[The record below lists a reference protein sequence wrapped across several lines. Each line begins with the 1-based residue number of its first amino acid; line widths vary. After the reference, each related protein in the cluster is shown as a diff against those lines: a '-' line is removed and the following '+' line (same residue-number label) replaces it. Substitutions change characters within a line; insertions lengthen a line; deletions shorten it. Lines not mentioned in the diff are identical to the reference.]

1 MYISIAIVFS
11 ISIIILSNVCFKI
24 YIKEYMYKIELM
36 EKAIYELSLGNI
48 NVAIYYAVN
57 AGLPHEDILKFIGG
71 CDD

>member
-24 YIKEYMYKIELM
+24 YIKEYLYKIELM

-57 AGLPHEDILKFIGG
+57 AGLPREDIFQFIGG
-71 CDD
+71 SDD

>member
-57 AGLPHEDILKFIGG
+57 AGLPREDILKFIGE